1 MEAYQSRARRNY
13 RRKLKRLERIRK
25 ISGVVMTF
33 AFFGILGTAGA
44 SDNGAELLQVIR
56 QGLIFGSLFIG
67 SYAVWNLT
75 GGGN

>member
-1 MEAYQSRARRNY
+1 MEAYQNRARRNY

-25 ISGVVMTF
+25 ISGVVMAL

-67 SYAVWNLT
+67 SYTVWNLT